1 MTVRDNKQAPSICEF
16 HQVWIPMPD
25 GAVLAGRLWLPP
37 GLGIGKVP
45 VVLEWIPY
53 RQSDLT
59 AVGDSMLHGWFAQ
72 HGIAALRVDL
82 RGSGNSEGT
91 LHDEYSPQEQDD
103 AVATIAW
110 AAAQT
115 WCNGAVGMI
124 GISWSGFAALQVAAR
139 QPPALKAII
148 TCCSTDN
155 RYTDDV
161 HYMGGS
167 LLTDGLQWG
176 TGFFNQIARPPD
188 PAEVGSRWRDMWLAR
203 LAALEPPLLTWL
215 AHRDYDAYWR
225 HGSICEDY
233 AAIRCPV
240 YAVGGWTDGYSDAV
254 LRLMTNLAVPRK
266 ALIGPWTHVYP
277 TWGTPGPAI
286 GFLQECLRW
295 WRQWLVGED
304 TGILEEPML
313 RLWMGEQLLP
323 AAMGPS
329 IGGEWFTL
337 PAWPV
342 PAPTQ
347 RLFLDAGTRALSR
360 SAPTALDTPLIIE
373 TPQHCGL
380 HAGEWCPLDGGGD
393 APEFQADQ
401 RPDDALSLCFDTP
414 TLDVPLELVG
424 ISRLSVT
431 ISLRGDATL
440 LAVRLCE
447 VKPDGTSARVT
458 FGLQRVKRPP
468 QHAPG
473 EPFQLDV
480 PLKGV
485 AYRFS
490 SGCRVRVALSTAYWP
505 MAWAEPASGGLSFW
519 PAGAILTLP
528 SLPPSARYRPPAFES
543 PQSAQPLAHEVL
555 DAGANSR
562 TISWDVASGAAVL
575 ISRSR
580 RRTVRLGE
588 LIFGGDAEETDSILA
603 HDAASARVTMRR
615 SQFMQ
620 RPGWSVR
627 LSSVT
632 EFFWDHGALRMNV
645 SFEAFE
651 GQVSVCQKSWDQ
663 RFRW

>member
-1 MTVRDNKQAPSICEF
+1 MHGDPPSETPAF
-16 HQVWIPMPD
+16 QQVWIPMPD
-25 GAVLAGRLWLPP
+25 GALLAGRLWLPHER
-37 GLGIGKVP
+37 GSAKVP

-59 AVGDSMLHGWFAQ
+59 AVGDSMLHGWFAE

-82 RGSGNSEGT
+82 RGSGNSDGI

-110 AAAQT
+110 AAAQS
-115 WCNGAVGMI
+115 WCNGSVGMI

-139 QPPALKAII
+139 RPPALKAII

-176 TGFFNQIARPPD
+176 TGFFNQLARPPD
-188 PAEVGSRWRDMWLAR
+188 PAEVGPRWRDMWLAR
-203 LAALEPPLLTWL
+203 LAALEPPLATWL
-215 AHRDYDAYWR
+215 AHRDYDAYWKR
-225 HGSICEDY
+225 GSVCEDY

-254 LRLMTNLAVPRK
+254 LRLMANLTVPRK

-295 WRQWLVGED
+295 WKQWLVGED
-304 TGILEEPML
+304 TGIMEEPML
-313 RLWMGEQLLP
+313 RLWMGQNLQAHP
-323 AAMGPS
+323 KGPT

-342 PAPTQ
+342 PAATPS
-347 RLFLDAGTRALSR
+347 LFLDASTHALTWSPP
-360 SAPTALDTPLIIE
+360 AALDAPLIIE

-380 HAGEWCPLDGGGD
+380 YAGEWCPLDGGGD

-401 RPDDALSLCFDTP
+401 RQDDALSLCFDSAVLEAP
-414 TLDVPLELVG
+414 FELVG
-424 ISRLSVT
+424 MPRFNATV
-431 ISLRGDATL
+431 SLQGDCTL

-447 VKPDGTSARVT
+447 VASDGTSARVT
-458 FGLQRVKRPP
+458 FGLLRAKRPP

-473 EPFQLDV
+473 ERFQLDM

-490 SGCRVRVALSTAYWP
+490 PGCRIRLALSSAYWP
-505 MAWAEPASGGLSFW
+505 MAWAEPTSGGLTLW
-519 PAGAILTLP
+519 TAGATLSLPALP
-528 SLPPSARYRPPAFES
+528 SGTRYQPPAFE
-543 PQSAQPLAHEVL
+543 PPEWARPLAHEVL
-555 DAGANSR
+555 DPGANSR
-562 TISWDVASGAAVL
+562 SLTWDAASGETHL
-575 ISRSR
+575 TSRSR

-588 LIFGGDAEETDSILA
+588 LTFGGDGEEIASVLPLDP
-603 HDAASARVTMRR
+603 ASARVTMRR

-620 RPGWSVR
+620 RPDWSVR

-632 EFFWDHGALRMNV
+632 EFSWDDGALRMNV

-651 GQVSVCQKSWDQ
+651 GEDVVCRKSWDR

>member
-1 MTVRDNKQAPSICEF
+1 VHDGDPPAEIPAFQR
-16 HQVWIPMPD
+16 VWIPMPD
-25 GAVLAGRLWLPP
+25 GAVFAGRLWLPP
-37 GLGIGKVP
+37 ERGSAKVP

-59 AVGDSMLHGWFAQ
+59 AVGDSMLHGWFAA

-82 RGSGNSEGT
+82 RGSGNSDGT
-91 LHDEYSPQEQDD
+91 LQDEYSPQEQDD

-110 AAAQT
+110 AAAQP
-115 WCNGAVGMI
+115 WCSGSVGMI

-139 QPPALKAII
+139 RPPALKAII

-176 TGFFNQIARPPD
+176 TGFFNQLARPPD
-188 PAEVGSRWRDMWLAR
+188 PAEVGPRWRDMWRER
-203 LAALEPPLLTWL
+203 LAALEPPLSTWL
-215 AHRDYDAYWR
+215 THRDYDAYWK
-225 HGSICEDY
+225 HGSVCEDY
-233 AAIRCPV
+233 SAIRCPV

-254 LRLMTNLAVPRK
+254 LRLMANLAVPRK

-277 TWGTPGPAI
+277 TWGTPGPAV

-295 WRQWLVGED
+295 WKQWLVGED
-304 TGILEEPML
+304 TGIMAEPML
-313 RLWMGEQLLP
+313 RLWMGENLLP
-323 AAMGPS
+323 HPKGPT

-337 PAWPV
+337 PAWPGSSAV
-342 PAPTQ
+342 
-347 RLFLDAGTRALSR
+347 RSLFLDAAARALTG
-360 SAPTALDTPLIIE
+360 SAPAARDTPLIIE

-380 HAGEWCPLDGGGD
+380 FAGEWCPLDGGGD

-401 RPDDALSLCFDTP
+401 RQDDALSVCFDGP
-414 TLDVPLELVG
+414 VLEAPLELVG
-424 ISRLSVT
+424 IPRLSAT
-431 ISLRGDATL
+431 ISLQGEASL
-440 LAVRLCE
+440 FAVRLCE
-447 VKPDGTSARVT
+447 VGPDGTSARVT
-458 FGLQRVKRPP
+458 FGLLRVQRPP

-473 EPFQLDV
+473 ERFRLDM

-490 SGCRVRVALSTAYWP
+490 PGCRIRVALSSAYWP
-505 MAWAEPASGGLSFW
+505 MAWAEPTSGGLTLWS
-519 PAGAILTLP
+519 AGAVLTLP
-528 SLPPSARYRPPAFES
+528 AQPPSALYRPPAFEPPEWAS
-543 PQSAQPLAHEVL
+543 PLAHEIL
-555 DAGANSR
+555 DPGANSR
-562 TISWDVASGAAVL
+562 SLTWDAGSGETHL
-575 ISRSR
+575 TSRSR
-580 RRTVRLGE
+580 RRTMRLGE
-588 LIFGGDAEETDSILA
+588 LTFGGDGEEIASILPR
-603 HDAASARVTMRR
+603 DPASARVTMRR

-620 RPGWSVR
+620 RPDWSVR

-632 EFFWDHGALRMNV
+632 EFSWDDGALRMRV

-651 GQVSVCQKSWDQ
+651 GEDPVCRKSWDR